1 MVKNKISVII
11 PIYNTSNYI
20 ERCVLSIIKQTYS
33 NLEIVLV
40 NDGSTDN
47 SLEKCYKLSKC
58 DKRIKVV
65 NKKHTG
71 ISDTRNC
78 GLRNS
83 CGEYISFIDSD
94 DYISC
99 NMYETMIFHM
109 QKYDA
114 DIIECSF
121 NVVNEDEIDS
131 ELEICAAN
139 ELSVYNNSEAIEA
152 YLLKRIQPSCC
163 NKLFKRKI
171 VGNTTFLPIKRLEE
185 YCFTWEIVKK
195 VQTYVFTPEKYYYYQ
210 LLRPESITR
219 SDENISIMNYIEFS
233 KYLENHICIHY
244 PQYIKEVQY
253 YGYVTCVDILRTLCG
268 EMLRNNHDSTIKYQT
283 KYLLQM
289 KKDYA
294 MSDNNY
300 INKIMSV

>member
-20 ERCVLSIIKQTYS
+20 ERCVLSITKQTYS
-33 NLEIVLV
+33 NLEIVLI

-47 SLEKCYKLSKC
+47 SLEKCYKLSKY
-58 DKRIKVV
+58 DERIKVI
-65 NKKHTG
+65 NKTHTG

-94 DYISC
+94 DYISY
-99 NMYETMIFHM
+99 NMYETMLFHM
-109 QKYDA
+109 QKFDA
-114 DIIECSF
+114 DIVECSF
-121 NVVNEDEIDS
+121 NVMNEDKIDS
-131 ELEICAAN
+131 KLEIYAAN
-139 ELSVYNNSEAIEA
+139 ELCVYNNFETINAF
-152 YLLKRIQPSCC
+152 LLKRIQPSCC

-171 VGNTTFLPIKRLEE
+171 IENTTFLPIKRLEE

-195 VQTYVFTPEKYYYYQ
+195 AQTYVFIPEKHYYYQ
-210 LLRPESITR
+210 LLRPESITK

-233 KYLENHICIHY
+233 KFLENHICIHY
-244 PQYIKEVQY
+244 PQCFKEVQY

-268 EMLRNNHDSTIKYQT
+268 EILKNNHDSTIKYQT

-289 KKDYA
+289 KKEYEMA
-294 MSDNNY
+294 NNNY
-300 INKIMSV
+300 INEIMNV